1 MPRSRRFELSANRFA
16 IRYKIKNEFR
26 DYRLHF
32 IGGCNHPIYVSS
44 RRISRVKVEAKLQ
57 TGSVISHY
65 RISSRLGVGGM
76 GEVYLA
82 EDTRL
87 DRKVALKILPAE
99 VASNEERMRRF
110 VQEAK
115 AAAALNHPHIA
126 HIYEIGEVG
135 GTHFISME
143 YIDGETLREKI
154 HRGQTPLP
162 KLLKY
167 LGQVAEGLAKAHAA
181 GIVHRDLKPDNIM
194 VTRDGYAKILDFGLV
209 KLVET
214 QQPLGSGSGA
224 ASDAATILYQHS
236 TPGMVIG
243 TIGYMS
249 PEQALGKAEVDHRSD
264 IFSFGCILYEAA
276 AGQKAFEGIDA
287 LDALHKIVHG
297 PTPPIS
303 GSSENPPP
311 DQLQRIVQR
320 CLAKDPDKRYQSSHD
335 VALDLEELRQELTG
349 TAASSPSSPRAGSG
363 VQAPSTGAATG
374 IDSARQPAT
383 GTGGAAA
390 LRSTSSA
397 EYIAGQIKR
406 HKKGAAILA
415 LLAVIVTAVGLRYYF
430 HSRLALDSI
439 AVLPFT
445 NMTGDQEME
454 YLSDGISERLIN
466 SLSQLPSVRV
476 IARSSSFRYRGK
488 DVDPQEVANALSVK
502 AVLSGRVT
510 KIGDNLVISVELVNA
525 RDRTQ
530 VWGEQYNR
538 KSADLLALQ
547 SEISGEIA
555 DKLRLRL
562 SAGERQ
568 QLAKRET
575 VNPQAYELMLKG
587 LFYRH
592 KGGIE
597 NSETA
602 VEYYKQAISVDPA
615 YALAYADLSTTY
627 RDLAA
632 GSVLDPKEFLPK
644 AGEAARKSL
653 ELDENLA
660 DAHYAMALTMRDA
673 WDWANAEREYRHAI
687 ELNPNLAEAHLR
699 YAFYLSLVGRHPQAL
714 TEIERARELDPLA
727 PAVNANVGYVLYLA
741 RQYDRALQSLHKT
754 LELDRSFP
762 PTYNVL
768 GFTYAAKAMQAK
780 AIAAYQEAVNLGN
793 KSPSLQIHLGA
804 SYAWAGQRE
813 RAQSILQQLRTNE
826 RYVSPAELAILY
838 TALAEREQAFAS
850 LEKAY
855 ATRDPDVQYLG
866 VDPAFDS
873 LRSDARFA
881 ALVRRIGL

>member
-1 MPRSRRFELSANRFA
+1 
-16 IRYKIKNEFR
+16 
-26 DYRLHF
+26 
-32 IGGCNHPIYVSS
+32 
-44 RRISRVKVEAKLQ
+44 
-57 TGSVISHY
+57 VISHY

-82 EDTRL
+82 QDTRL

-99 VASNEERMRRF
+99 VASNKERMRRF

-126 HIYEIGEVG
+126 HIYEIGEAG

-143 YIDGETLREKI
+143 YVDGETLRDRI
-154 HRGQTPLP
+154 HGGQTPLP

-167 LGQVAEGLAKAHAA
+167 LAQVAEGLAKAHAA
-181 GIVHRDLKPDNIM
+181 GIVHRDLKPANIM
-194 VTRDGYAKILDFGLV
+194 VTGDGYAKILDFGLV
-209 KLVET
+209 KLVGPQE
-214 QQPLGSGSGA
+214 PFGLGSGA
-224 ASDAATILYQHS
+224 ASDAATIPYQHS

-249 PEQALGKAEVDHRSD
+249 PEQALGKPEVDHRSD

-276 AGQKAFEGIDA
+276 ARQKAFEGKDA
-287 LDALHKIVHG
+287 LDSLHKIVHG
-297 PTPPIS
+297 PTPEIS
-303 GSSENPPP
+303 GGSENPPP
-311 DQLQRIVQR
+311 DRLQRIVRR
-320 CLAKDPDKRYQSSHD
+320 CLAKDPDNRYQSSHD
-335 VALDLEELRQELTG
+335 VALELEELRQELTG
-349 TAASSPSSPRAGSG
+349 TTGSSPSGQGAGGG
-363 VQAPSTGAATG
+363 VRAPSGGAATL
-374 IDSARQPAT
+374 IDSARQPPT
-383 GTGGAAA
+383 GTSDTTPQ
-390 LRSTSSA
+390 RSTSGA
-397 EYIAGQIKR
+397 EYIAGEIKR

-445 NMTGDQEME
+445 NLTGDREME

-466 SLSQLPSVRV
+466 SLSQLPTVKV
-476 IARSSSFRYRGK
+476 IARSSSFRYKGK
-488 DVDPQEVANALSVK
+488 DVDPQEVANALGVK
-502 AVLSGRVT
+502 AILSGRVT
-510 KIGDNLVISVELVNA
+510 KLGDNLVIGVELVNA

-538 KSADLLALQ
+538 KSADLLAVQ

-562 SAGERQ
+562 SSGERR

-592 KGGIE
+592 KGGTE

-602 VEYYKQAISVDPA
+602 VAYYKRAISVDPA

-632 GSVLDPKEFLPK
+632 GSALDPKEFLPK
-644 AGEAARKSL
+644 AKEAAHKSL

-673 WDWANAEREYRHAI
+673 WDWGNAEREYRRAI
-687 ELNPNLAEAHLR
+687 ELNLNLAEAHLR
-699 YAFYLSLVGRHPQAL
+699 YAFYLSLVGRHPQAIA
-714 TEIERARELDPLA
+714 EIERARELDPLA

-741 RQYDRALQSLHKT
+741 RRYDQAIQSLQKT

-780 AIAAYQEAVNLGN
+780 AIAAYREAINLGN
-793 KSPSLQIHLGA
+793 KSPSLQIRLGA
-804 SYAWAGQRE
+804 SYAWAGERE
-813 RAQSILQQLRTNE
+813 RAQSILQQLRTDE

-838 TALAEREQAFAS
+838 AALTEREQAFAS

-855 ATRDPDVQYLG
+855 ATRDPSVQSLG
-866 VDPAFDS
+866 VEPAFDS

-881 ALVRRIGL
+881 DLVRRIGL